1 MCLLRQ
7 SLLVPNASVWH
18 YLDPQ
23 EDAEIPWWAIQDT
36 ISQVAAA
43 GTLELAILLAALVTF
58 MGAEHTITP
67 VLGKRQK
74 HV

>member
-7 SLLVPNASVWH
+7 RLLIPSSSVWH

-23 EDAEIPWWAIQDT
+23 EDAEIPWWDIQDT

-43 GTLELAILLAALVTF
+43 GTLELAILLPAFVTF

-67 VLGKRQK
+67 LLGKRQK

>member
-7 SLLVPNASVWH
+7 RLFIPNPSVWH

-23 EDAEIPWWAIQDT
+23 EDAEIPWWDIQDA

-43 GTLELAILLAALVTF
+43 GTLELAILLPAFVTF

-67 VLGKRQK
+67 LLGKRQK
-74 HV
+74 HA

>member
-7 SLLVPNASVWH
+7 SLLAPNASVWP

-23 EDAEIPWWAIQDT
+23 EDAEIPWWDIQDA

-43 GTLELAILLAALVTF
+43 GSLELAILLPAFVTF

-67 VLGKRQK
+67 LLGKRQK